1 MNRPPPLKRIEAL
14 IPLSHDHHHA
24 LWLSLKIRTGFKKG
38 IDPSRI
44 KKHTDWFFKVHLI
57 HHFEIEERYIFPIL
71 GQDHELVKRALAEH
85 RKLEELFR
93 STEDVEKNLVLIEE
107 KLESH
112 VRFEER
118 ILFEEIQKVATHA
131 ELKRIYKAHNSTFS
145 AEKFQEKWID
155 EFWK

>member
-1 MNRPPPLKRIEAL
+1 MNRPPPLKRIDEL

-44 KKHTDWFFKVHLI
+44 KRHTDWFFKTHLI
-57 HHFEIEERYIFPIL
+57 PHFEIEERLIFPIL
-71 GQDHELVKRALAEH
+71 GQEHELVKRALAEH
-85 RKLEELFR
+85 RKLDRLFR
-93 STEDVEKNLVLIEE
+93 SKDDVEKNLVLIEE

-118 ILFEEIQKVATHA
+118 ILFDEIQKVATPL
-131 ELKRIYKAHNSTFS
+131 ELQRINEVHNSAFS
-145 AEKFQEKWID
+145 AKELDEKWED